1 MANILEKLK
10 NMVMGDN
17 YDDED
22 EYDDE
27 YDDLDYEEEPVKQRS
42 NVSPIRQSYIN
53 PSVSSTSRRSGM
65 HSKVVSINTNVNMQ
79 VVVATPENLEE
90 AAEVC
95 EDLKDK
101 KTVVVNLETVEHETA
116 QRITDFLCGAS
127 YALDGSIQLVSNEI
141 FIIGPVNVDITGQ
154 FKEELKA
161 SGIKLPYT
169 SLWK

>member
-1 MANILEKLK
+1 MANLFEKLK
-10 NMVMGDN
+10 DMVLGEP

-22 EYDDE
+22 EYEDE
-27 YDDLDYEEEPVKQRS
+27 YEEEYIEEAPKVRDISTLRS
-42 NVSPIRQSYIN
+42 SHVTSG
-53 PSVSSTSRRSGM
+53 SRRNM
-65 HSKVVSINTNVNMQ
+65 HSKVVNINTSVNMQ
-79 VVVATPENLEE
+79 VVVATPESLEE
-90 AAEVC
+90 AGEVC

-101 KTVVVNLETVEHETA
+101 KTVVVNLEKVEHETA
-116 QRITDFLCGAS
+116 QRISDFLCGAC

-169 SLWK
+169 AMWK